1 MSCLFHCVPSRRT
14 MLPVAATVVS
24 LHLLL
29 LTGCGKSGPQTI
41 VVRGTVTSG
50 GKPLEGGTI
59 AFQPTKVLEGAPMRP
74 AIGQIEPDGTY
85 SLTTFTKG
93 DGVQPGEYQV
103 VVTSL
108 VGAPPLTQWEESPPP
123 RKSRIPAKYNQ
134 TTTSGLTASI
144 AADADEPLTIDF
156 KCD

>member
-1 MSCLFHCVPSRRT
+1 MSRNPRIVLTRGIMRSIAVS
-14 MLPVAATVVS
+14 VVG

-29 LTGCGKSGPQTI
+29 LSGCGKSGPQT
-41 VVRGTVTSG
+41 VDVRGTVTSG

-93 DGVQPGEYQV
+93 DGIQPGEYQV
-103 VVTSL
+103 SVTSL
-108 VGAPPLTQWEESPPP
+108 IGAPPLTRWEESPPP
-123 RKSRIPAKYNQ
+123 RKSRIPLKYNQ
-134 TTTSGLTASI
+134 TTTSGLTASVP
-144 AADADEPLTIDF
+144 ADADEPLTIDF
-156 KCD
+156 TCD

>member
-1 MSCLFHCVPSRRT
+1 MQL
-14 MLPVAATVVS
+14 LPLS
-24 LHLLL
+24 
-29 LTGCGKSGPQTI
+29 GCGKAGPQTI
-41 VVRGTVTSG
+41 DVRGTATSG
-50 GKPLEGGTI
+50 GKPVEGGTI

-103 VVTSL
+103 AITSL
-108 VGAPPLTQWEESPPP
+108 IGAPPLTQWEESPPP
-123 RKSRIPAKYNQ
+123 RKSRVPLKYNQ
-134 TTTSGLTASI
+134 PTTSGLTASI
-144 AADADEPLTIDF
+144 AADADEPLTVDF

>member
-1 MSCLFHCVPSRRT
+1 MPCEFCCIPSRRIL
-14 MLPVAATVVS
+14 LPIAVWVIG

-29 LTGCGKSGPQTI
+29 LTGCGKSGPHTI
-41 VVRGTVTSG
+41 DVRGTVTSG

-93 DGVQPGEYQV
+93 DGIQPGEYQV
-103 VVTSL
+103 AVTSL
-108 VGAPPLTQWEESPPP
+108 IGAPPLTQWEESPPP
-123 RKSRIPAKYNQ
+123 RKSRIPEKYNQ
-134 TTTSGLTASI
+134 TTTSGLTASVP
-144 AADADEPLTIDF
+144 ADADEPLTIDF